1 MICTRLKKNKK
12 KKAITHA
19 NAFNEQINKEE
30 AGINTELFIKHFNFQ
45 GPSDMLK
52 SLYKVKLIII
62 INQ

>member
-12 KKAITHA
+12 KKAITH
-19 NAFNEQINKEE
+19 AFNEQINKEE

-52 SLYKVKLIII
+52 SLYKVKLIKI
-62 INQ
+62 IN